1 MTVHCRG
8 VFPRNENADGA
19 LMVVAT
25 AALGLVIGLV
35 IGGLGGGGGALTV
48 PALVYLLGLTAQD
61 ATTSSVLIVG
71 ISSLAGVLARIRDR
85 SLVWRTALAFAVVGA
100 PAAYLG
106 GVLNHRVAQPVVLVT
121 FAVVTVVAAA
131 AMLVESRTTRDVE
144 ECVGAPD
151 LTEQPTPPS
160 VAGRDTGT
168 ALAVRPTH
176 GRRRVLVRVGVVAGS
191 GAAVGFLTGFL
202 GVGGGFLVLPVL
214 VIALRM
220 PLPAAVGTSLLIM
233 VGNSASA
240 LVSRIGDLDVD
251 WTVVVPF
258 TLASVIGTLLGRRLA
273 DRLPGAALTRIF
285 ALMLLLVGIFVGAES
300 LLTG

>member
-1 MTVHCRG
+1 
-8 VFPRNENADGA
+8 
-19 LMVVAT
+19 MVVAT

-48 PALVYLLGLTAQD
+48 PALVYVLGLTAQD

-71 ISSLAGVLARIRDR
+71 ISSLAGVLTRIRDR
-85 SLVWRTALAFAVVGA
+85 SLRWRTGFAFAVVGA

-106 GVLNHRVAQPVVLVT
+106 GVLNHRVAAPVVLVT

-131 AMLVESRTTRDVE
+131 AMLVESRTTRDAE
-144 ECVGAPD
+144 ECPGTSD
-151 LTEQPTPPS
+151 LAERPVPPS
-160 VAGRDTGT
+160 GPGRDTGT
-168 ALAVRPTH
+168 ALAVRPTV
-176 GRRRVLVRVGVVAGS
+176 GRRRVLVRVGVVACC

-233 VGNSASA
+233 VFNSSSA

-258 TLASVIGTLLGRRLA
+258 TLASVVGTLLGRRLA

-285 ALMLLLVGIFVGAES
+285 ALLLLLVGIFVGAES